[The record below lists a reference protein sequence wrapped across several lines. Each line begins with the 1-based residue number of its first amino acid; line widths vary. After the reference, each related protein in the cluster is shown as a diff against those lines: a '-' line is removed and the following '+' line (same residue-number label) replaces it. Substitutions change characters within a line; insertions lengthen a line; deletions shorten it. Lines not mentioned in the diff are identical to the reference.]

1 MFREKI
7 RFFREKRQ
15 KKKIKLRNLINIK
28 RCNKSLQAINLP
40 KILNLN
46 PRSIYNKVEEYVN
59 FVKEEQ
65 VDLTCISES
74 WERENLKLN
83 EIISLQDYEII
94 SNVFQRK
101 GMGGRPAIIAN
112 KKKYDVEDLTKTVV
126 SVPWG
131 VEAVWALLTP
141 KNTTI
146 SSKIQKIAVGSIY
159 CKPNS
164 RKKSVLLDH
173 IAQVY
178 NQICSKFSNGLHWII
193 CGDTNDLKLD
203 SILHLN
209 KNMRQVVQD
218 PTRLNPPRILDPII
232 TTLASYYQLPKCL
245 PPLES
250 DFNRNGKP
258 SDHLMVVMEPINMLS
273 NEPARSKKEITYRA
287 FNNENLEKMK
297 SWIKTEDWEKVF
309 KEKCA
314 HKKADVFQT
323 LFYSKYCEFFPE
335 KTRYVSSDDQPFF
348 NEKLQK
354 LKRKKCREYQKKRR
368 SQRYQNLNKK
378 YENELKKAKK
388 EFYKRKIKDLK
399 SSNPKKWHQQLK
411 KMLRI
416 DQNDFEKLVV
426 EDIKDLPDHEQA
438 ERIADKFV
446 EISLEYEKLETDDI
460 KVPRFEESE
469 IPIITEKEVFEAL
482 AEMDA
487 SKSSI
492 AGDIPIKFWKLFA
505 KELSKPVTNVINTAL
520 KQGIWPDILKHEIVT
535 PVPKK
540 SSPKNVDELRNISG
554 LLNLDKLFEKIVSKM
569 VIRDMK
575 KQIDPSQYA
584 NQKGLSIN
592 HYLIKMID
600 RILKAVDENDK
611 QAVLATFVDW
621 KQAFPRQCPK
631 LGVES
636 FIENGVRPALIPLL
650 ISYFQGRFMRV
661 KWHNQFSS
669 ERELKG
675 GGPQGGTLGI
685 WEYLSQSNDN
695 ANCINESERFKF
707 VDDLTFLEIINLLN
721 AGLASY
727 NLKQQVPSHIATHNQ
742 ILDSNQ
748 LKSKQHLEVIND
760 WTKKKKMKLNL
771 KKTKNMLFNFS
782 RKFQFSTNMTLESER
797 IETVK
802 EMKLLGT
809 HITSDL
815 KWNKNTSEI
824 VKSAYQRM
832 QILNRAVK
840 FTSNRN
846 DLRSIYISYIRS
858 ILEKSAVVWHSSLT
872 EKNRRDLERIQKCAV
887 YLIMGKNYITY
898 QEGLKCLN
906 LETLDDRRKSLCLK
920 FAKGCLKNEKV
931 RNMFPLK
938 KNTHSMERRRIEKY
952 RVERIKT
959 ERYKKSAIPYMV
971 SLLNGN

>member
-1 MFREKI
+1 M
-7 RFFREKRQ
+7 
-15 KKKIKLRNLINIK
+15 
-28 RCNKSLQAINLP
+28 
-40 KILNLN
+40 
-46 PRSIYNKVEEYVN
+46 
-59 FVKEEQ
+59 
-65 VDLTCISES
+65 DLTCISES
-74 WERENLKLN
+74 WERENLSLN
-83 EIISLQDYEII
+83 EIISLEDYEII

-101 GMGGRPAIIAN
+101 GIGGRPAIIAN
-112 KKKYDVEDLTKTVV
+112 KKKFDVEDLTQTVV

-131 VEAVWALLTP
+131 VEAVWAILTP

-164 RKKSVLLDH
+164 RKKAVLLDH

-178 NQICSKFSNGLHWII
+178 NQLCSKFSSGLHWII

-209 KNMRQVVQD
+209 KNMKQVVQD

-232 TTLASYYQLPKCL
+232 TTLAPYYQLPRCL

-250 DFNRNGKP
+250 DSNSNGRA
-258 SDHLMVVMEPINMLS
+258 SDHLMVVMEPINMF
-273 NEPARSKKEITYRA
+273 NHEPARSKKEIIYRA
-287 FNNENLEKMK
+287 FNKENLENMK
-297 SWIKTEDWEKVF
+297 KWIEAEDWGKVLE
-309 KEKCA
+309 EKCA

-323 LFYSKYCEFFPE
+323 LFYNKYCQFFPE
-335 KTRYVSSDDQPFF
+335 KTKYVSSDDQPFF
-348 NEKLQK
+348 NEKLKK
-354 LKRKKCREYQKKRR
+354 LKRKKCREYQKKRSSEKYR
-368 SQRYQNLNKK
+368 NLNKK
-378 YENELKKAKK
+378 YEIELKKAKR
-388 EFYKRKIKDLK
+388 EFYKKKIEQLK

-411 KMLRI
+411 RMLRI
-416 DQNDFEKLVV
+416 DQIHSEELVV
-426 EDIKDLPDHEQA
+426 ENIKDLPDQEQA
-438 ERIADKFV
+438 EMIADKFV
-446 EISLEYEKLETDDI
+446 EVSLEYEKLKTDDI
-460 KVPRFEESE
+460 KVPKFENSE
-469 IPIITEKEVFEAL
+469 IPIVTEKEVFEAL

-492 AGDIPIKFWKLFA
+492 TGDIPCKFWKLFA
-505 KELSKPVTNVINTAL
+505 KELSKPVTNVINTAMI
-520 KQGIWPDILKHEIVT
+520 QGIWPDILKHEIVT

-554 LLNLDKLFEKIVSKM
+554 LLNLDKLFEKLVSKM
-569 VIRDMK
+569 MISDMK
-575 KQIDPSQYA
+575 NHLDPSQYA

-600 RILKAVDENDK
+600 KILTAVDANDK

-650 ISYFQGRFMRV
+650 ISYFQGRFMKV
-661 KWHNQFSS
+661 KWHNKFSS

-707 VDDLTFLEIINLLN
+707 VDDLSFLEIINLLN
-721 AGLASY
+721 VGLASY
-727 NLKQQVPSHIATHNQ
+727 NLKQHVPSQIATHNQ
-742 ILDSNQ
+742 IIDSNQ
-748 LKSKQHLEVIND
+748 LKSKQHLEVINC
-760 WTKKKKMKLNL
+760 WTKKKKMQLNI
-771 KKTKNMLFNFS
+771 KKTKNMIFNFS
-782 RKFQFSTNMTLESER
+782 RKYQFCTNMKLESES

-802 EMKLLGT
+802 EIKLLGT

-815 KWNKNTSEI
+815 RWNKNTSEI
-824 VKSAYQRM
+824 IKSAYQRM
-832 QILNRAVK
+832 QILTRAVK
-840 FTSNRN
+840 FTTNRN

-872 EKNRRDLERIQKCAV
+872 EKEI
-887 YLIMGKNYITY
+887 
-898 QEGLKCLN
+898 
-906 LETLDDRRKSLCLK
+906 
-920 FAKGCLKNEKV
+920 
-931 RNMFPLK
+931 
-938 KNTHSMERRRIEKY
+938 
-952 RVERIKT
+952 
-959 ERYKKSAIPYMV
+959 
-971 SLLNGN
+971 